1 MVFMVKQLL
10 ENYIPYNEQEAFDKI
25 AMLSFIE
32 KNSDFLERTN
42 LVAHFT
48 SSSIVVNQTMDK
60 VLFAH
65 HNIYKSWGWL
75 GGHND
80 GDPDLLHVAVKETEE
95 ETGVKQ
101 LTPYDGKIFMLD
113 TIYVPNHMKNGKHIS
128 DHLHLNVTYLLI
140 ANEKEKLTINEQENS
155 GVQWFDIETV
165 LSIVTEPRMIPIYK
179 KAFEKVK
186 KLKNRL

>member
-10 ENYIPYNEQEAFDKI
+10 ENYIPYNEQEAFDKL

-32 KNSDFLERTN
+32 KNTDFLQRTN
-42 LVAHFT
+42 LIAHFT
-48 SSSIVVNQTMDK
+48 CSSIVVNQTMDK

-80 GDPDLLHVAVKETEE
+80 GDANLLHVAIKETEE
-95 ETGVKQ
+95 ETGVKH
-101 LTPYDGKIFMLD
+101 LIPYDGAIFMLD

-140 ANEKEKLTINEQENS
+140 ADENEKLTINEQENS

-165 LSIVTEPRMIPIYK
+165 LSIVTEPRMISIYT